1 MAKVFCKATDLDLLF
16 KPLNIRIESG
26 RKLISIGLIV
36 RNVRAPEIHY
46 ARLCS
51 FTIIKSYISILG
63 VADIIVH
70 RFSEN
75 QPNRN
80 EVP

>member
-1 MAKVFCKATDLDLLF
+1 MFCIAIDLDLSF

-36 RNVRAPEIHY
+36 RNVRTPEIRY
-46 ARLCS
+46 ARSCS

-70 RFSEN
+70 GISEN

>member
-1 MAKVFCKATDLDLLF
+1 MAKVFCIATDLDLSF

-36 RNVRAPEIHY
+36 RNVRTPEIRY
-46 ARLCS
+46 ARSCS
-51 FTIIKSYISILG
+51 FTIIMSYISILG

-70 RFSEN
+70 RISEN

>member
-1 MAKVFCKATDLDLLF
+1 MAKVFCIATDLDLSF

-36 RNVRAPEIHY
+36 RNVRTPEIRY
-46 ARLCS
+46 ARSCS
-51 FTIIKSYISILG
+51 FTIIKSYISKLG

-70 RFSEN
+70 GISEN